1 MAASN
6 AARKQAQA
14 AQMAAQQQAAQDAQ
28 VCARAFLHEVHA
40 VLRYKAMAP
49 SRSWL
54 CSCCAVPLRRK
65 PS

>member
-28 VCARAFLHEVHA
+28 VCAR
-40 VLRYKAMAP
+40 R
-49 SRSWL
+49 L
-54 CSCCAVPLRRK
+54 CMK
-65 PS
+65 YM